1 MLVGYCQDGTWTGGV
16 LKSGFWP
23 LAFISWLKSFSGQ
36 HFAEQL
42 GCPASGA
49 NQRCRFID
57 QLKRFEARFLKS
69 SGKADLR
76 AEPTH
81 QEQSEPVGNRS
92 IQAVWSE
99 AT

>member
-1 MLVGYCQDGTWTGGV
+1 
-16 LKSGFWP
+16 
-23 LAFISWLKSFSGQ
+23 LALSSWLESFSGQ

-42 GCPASGA
+42 GGPASGA

-81 QEQSEPVGNRS
+81 QEQNKPIGNQS
-92 IQAVWSE
+92 TQGV
-99 AT
+99 